1 MCRFPTEVRVRSTP
15 LQPCRRHGKKRNNG
29 KDDEE
34 ALVDEIP
41 EPLPEPKADN
51 SKKENKRSKKDKD
64 KTPTT
69 PSPVTPTKT
78 PTNLSTTSMSPR
90 AATPNSL
97 SNNSNSNSAFTTPP
111 SSQQQAPTGVTAP
124 APQQPVANKPPGSTS
139 LIDMASMI
147 DNFTDAQLQSNQ
159 ISSTVLDS
167 PYAAYDYNLGTY
179 VDTRTYYN
187 QWPDYGYANRK
198 PEEIPDTTTRP
209 GSNSSNSAFS
219 PNISEPKTP
228 TNFTNLEDFKPG
240 FHQTE
245 RGFVKP
251 KPPEYHAGYGYHTP
265 GYPNPT
271 YPYSPYENPYNSYN
285 YNYTQSYQPY
295 SYTPGPMPPG
305 PTSVPTPPN
314 WSLYPH
320 ANPAAAVSNPVPI
333 MKAPEPPKETL
344 GEVKEV
350 NDNLD
355 CFEDPQMG
363 GVAIALQHGSLV
375 IECAKL
381 EMHSTTALKHP
392 NRLNPTRMSL
402 IFYQHRNLNRRA
414 HGTAEWAEKMRLKKL
429 GLSAGDE
436 EMLMMD
442 DDIKDEPIDEFE
454 DPDAAAHHWNRMGGG
469 SSSSHHHSASKSNKS
484 SSIPSMA
491 QNKPMLNKVVNHHH
505 HTNTDIRYHHHNQ
518 GNNVPTLPPTNHH
531 NYHNQHHNSLITQQ
545 QPLSH
550 IPTGYSH
557 HQPYHHS
564 SNANHHPHFGNERS
578 SSRDHASPT
587 CLTRTTT
594 SWTTQFP
601 MHPCITTGPYYDSQ
615 AAAAAMGLALDPNMP
630 PPPT

>member
-1 MCRFPTEVRVRSTP
+1 M
-15 LQPCRRHGKKRNNG
+15 
-29 KDDEE
+29 
-34 ALVDEIP
+34 DEIP
-41 EPLPEPKADN
+41 EPLPEPKIE
-51 SKKENKRSKKDKD
+51 KKENKRSKKDKD
-64 KTPTT
+64 KAPTT
-69 PSPVTPTKT
+69 PTPVIPVKT
-78 PTNLSTTSMSPR
+78 PSNTTTNTSSMSPR
-90 AATPNSL
+90 AGTPNSL

-111 SSQQQAPTGVTAP
+111 SSQQP
-124 APQQPVANKPPGSTS
+124 AAVAGTQQPVANKPPGSTS

-198 PEEIPDTTTRP
+198 PEEMPDTTTRP

-219 PNISEPKTP
+219 PSISEPKTP

-251 KPPEYHAGYGYHTP
+251 KPPEYHTGYGYHAP

-295 SYTPGPMPPG
+295 SYTPGPMPPPG

-320 ANPAAAVSNPVPI
+320 ANPAAAVPNPVPI

-436 EMLMMD
+436 ELLMMD
-442 DDIKDEPIDEFE
+442 DDIKDEPMDEFD
-454 DPDAAAHHWNRMGGG
+454 DPDAHWGGSRMGG
-469 SSSSHHHSASKSNKS
+469 SSSSSKSSKS

-491 QNKPMLNKVVNHHH
+491 QKPMLNKVVN
-505 HTNTDIRYHHHNQ
+505 HTNTDIRYHHHHSHHQ
-518 GNNVPTLPPTNHH
+518 GSNIPPPPNNHH
-531 NYHNQHHNSLITQQ
+531 LIQQ
-545 QPLSH
+545 QQQSPLPH
-550 IPTGYSH
+550 IPSGYSH
-557 HQPYHHS
+557 HQQSHHTTHHHHHS
-564 SNANHHPHFGNERS
+564 SSSNHHHLHHVGGGSSDRS
-578 SSRDHASPT
+578 SHTSPT

>member
-1 MCRFPTEVRVRSTP
+1 M
-15 LQPCRRHGKKRNNG
+15 QPCRRHGKKRNNG

-34 ALVDEIP
+34 PLVDEIP
-41 EPLPEPKADN
+41 EPPLPEPKPD
-51 SKKENKRSKKDKD
+51 SKKEKRSKKDKD
-64 KTPTT
+64 KAPTT
-69 PSPVTPTKT
+69 PTPVTPTKT
-78 PTNLSTTSMSPR
+78 STGNPTANNTSMSPR
-90 AATPNSL
+90 AGTPNSL
-97 SNNSNSNSAFTTPP
+97 SNNSNSSSAFTTPP
-111 SSQQQAPTGVTAP
+111 SSQQPP
-124 APQQPVANKPPGSTS
+124 AATVAAAAQQPVANKPPGSTS

-187 QWPDYGYANRK
+187 QWPEYGYANRK
-198 PEEIPDTTTRP
+198 PEEMPDTTTRP

-219 PNISEPKTP
+219 PSISEPKTP

-251 KPPEYHAGYGYHTP
+251 KPPEYHTGYSYHTP

-295 SYTPGPMPPG
+295 SYTPGPMPPPG

-320 ANPAAAVSNPVPI
+320 ANPAAAVPNPVPI

-355 CFEDPQMG
+355 CFEETQMG

-436 EMLMMD
+436 EMLLMD
-442 DDIKDEPIDEFE
+442 DDIKDEPLDDFE
-454 DPDAAAHHWNRMGGG
+454 DPDAHWGGSRMGGG
-469 SSSSHHHSASKSNKS
+469 HSSNSSSKSNKS

-491 QNKPMLNKVVNHHH
+491 QKPILNKVVN
-505 HTNTDIRYHHHNQ
+505 HTNTDIRYHHHHSHHQQ
-518 GNNVPTLPPTNHH
+518 GSNIPPVIPSNTSHHLMQQQSQHQPPLPP
-531 NYHNQHHNSLITQQ
+531 
-545 QPLSH
+545 SH
-550 IPTGYSH
+550 IPSGYSH
-557 HQPYHHS
+557 HQPQHHTTSHSNSSAGNHYHSHL
-564 SNANHHPHFGNERS
+564 HHGGGGTDRS
-578 SSRDHASPT
+578 T
-587 CLTRTTT
+587 LTRTTT